1 MLTFIMISIFVSV
14 TALVGALLYPLLS
27 RREALRNR
35 LSKLIPVKDDTPSL
49 VAEPE
54 KWQSALASVGTRL
67 QGKSSALHLFR
78 ETVTAAGYKKEA
90 VFAFLGAKV
99 VLAMAFAAGYLV
111 LLALPRGTVASGTSI
126 IITLSLAIAG
136 YLLPTLWLDH
146 RASAR
151 KTAIFHALPDVLD
164 LLTICVEAGLGLD
177 AALVKTVENFQDKN
191 CPLIKELDIVIL
203 EIGAGRPRPEAL
215 RGLAERTAVDD
226 IKALVSMLVQT
237 DKLGTSLGK
246 TLRIYSDSL
255 RTKRKQLAEERAAKT
270 AVKMLFP
277 LTFCIFPGLLVVM
290 LAPAFFRA
298 LKLFKH

>member
-1 MLTFIMISIFVSV
+1 MLTLITISIFVSV
-14 TALVGALLYPLLS
+14 TVLVGALLYPLLS

-35 LSKLIPVKDDTPSL
+35 LAKLIPVKDDTPSL
-49 VAEPE
+49 VAETE

-67 QGKSSALHLFR
+67 QGKPGTLQVLR

-90 VFAFLGAKV
+90 VFAFVGAKIV
-99 VLAMAFAAGYLV
+99 FAITFAAVYLV
-111 LLALPRGTVASGTSI
+111 LFALPRGTLTGGTSI
-126 IITLSLAIAG
+126 IITLSLATAG

-146 RASAR
+146 RAKAR

-164 LLTICVEAGLGLD
+164 LLTVCVEAGLGLD
-177 AALVKTVENFQDKN
+177 AALVRTVDNFQEKK
-191 CPLIKELDIVIL
+191 CPLIEELEIVIL

-255 RTKRKQLAEERAAKT
+255 RTKRKQLAEEQAAKT

-290 LAPAFFRA
+290 LAPAFYRA